1 MFALTPQTEEKY
13 KKIDEEFDKMMQS
26 YRLAVSSWWPAAP
39 PWSPPRCLQV
49 MGGWILD
56 FGFWIL
62 HGFALEPMPA
72 APAALNA
79 PGS

>member
-39 PWSPPRCLQV
+39 WSPPRCLQV
-49 MGGWILD
+49 MGGWIL
-56 FGFWIL
+56 
-62 HGFALEPMPA
+62 HGFASELCH
-72 APAALNA
+72 ALGADANS
-79 PGS
+79 P